1 MRGSGGGGE
10 ESYTLLAADC
20 ATAKAEQVKTWTP
33 PTDHRLEQAPAAFL
47 TWLRYAEN
55 AVKVFGSAYGLEHV
69 PERLAF
75 LSFLCEANEEDENA
89 YPVNYCIRLYEE
101 LNAVWCEAIRE
112 SRRQLCAKLGT
123 ENPRL
128 EDLKLI
134 ALAPSDDGTPNF
146 QFPRVWDLKDPQ
158 SYFQTVVLPRQQR
171 APADTGNCED
181 EVETDPKAGK
191 GPNLRLRRNDRE
203 ELARL
208 RAATPQNLGRPRN
221 PVPKTK
227 KPLCWDAAC
236 HIGCARGSSC
246 PNAHEPLPPMGKL
259 DPSVAMQIV
268 RRGGLRGDKKVDP
281 KEVDDRRVAQL
292 RAQMKDDQQSK
303 QQDGGKPEGKSKTK
317 AKKAKAGWQLPPD
330 FQGPLTVME
339 KELSEVGL
347 GPDLSWHTSFR
358 PGQVTD
364 DTPVQDPT
372 ATERL
377 RVYREILE
385 EGLLSP
391 LAAFTPYL
399 QSHVAARLV
408 NACLDGTPLT
418 LQEVV
423 VTAADEGHPHLA
435 QEAQACLEAGSF
447 KIGQA
452 PEDDPPE
459 AVVTSRCMASSSA
472 QYSGGAVHLTSKLY
486 PKGLSLPF
494 EDHVDKLEVKEGS
507 PPLFGAA
514 PAMESRQCLCLHV
527 GRVFAQDPGQ
537 SVTLA
542 QDLRAELWQQASE
555 ARRATW
561 AMPLL

>member
-1 MRGSGGGGE
+1 
-10 ESYTLLAADC
+10 
-20 ATAKAEQVKTWTP
+20 
-33 PTDHRLEQAPAAFL
+33 
-47 TWLRYAEN
+47 
-55 AVKVFGSAYGLEHV
+55 
-69 PERLAF
+69 
-75 LSFLCEANEEDENA
+75 
-89 YPVNYCIRLYEE
+89 
-101 LNAVWCEAIRE
+101 
-112 SRRQLCAKLGT
+112 
-123 ENPRL
+123 
-128 EDLKLI
+128 
-134 ALAPSDDGTPNF
+134 
-146 QFPRVWDLKDPQ
+146 
-158 SYFQTVVLPRQQR
+158 
-171 APADTGNCED
+171 
-181 EVETDPKAGK
+181 
-191 GPNLRLRRNDRE
+191 
-203 ELARL
+203 
-208 RAATPQNLGRPRN
+208 
-221 PVPKTK
+221 
-227 KPLCWDAAC
+227 
-236 HIGCARGSSC
+236 
-246 PNAHEPLPPMGKL
+246 MG
-259 DPSVAMQIV
+259 
-268 RRGGLRGDKKVDP
+268 
-281 KEVDDRRVAQL
+281 VAQL

-303 QQDGGKPEGKSKTK
+303 QQDGGKPEGKSKAK
-317 AKKAKAGWQLPPD
+317 AKAKAKAGKAKAGWQLPPD

-339 KELSEVGL
+339 KELNEVGL

-364 DTPVQDPT
+364 DTPIQDPT

-377 RVYREILE
+377 RIYREILE
-385 EGLLSP
+385 EGLLAP

-408 NACLDGTPLT
+408 NARLDGTPLT
-418 LQEVV
+418 LQEVL

-459 AVVTSRCMASSSA
+459 AAVTSCPVASSSA

-494 EDHVDKLEVKEGS
+494 EDHLDKLEVKEGS

-555 ARRATW
+555 AQGYLGDAAPMISEAEAFVRHNAHDCLAPHEGR
-561 AMPLL
+561 